1 MIPAGLFE
9 IRGLILAV
17 LLLAG
22 CSGTTLPADS
32 DQDGLSDEEELFYS
46 TDPEDAD
53 SDDDGII
60 DGEEIALG
68 TDPNDSDTDSDGLM
82 DGEERVFGTD
92 PNAEDSDSDGV
103 HDIHELA
110 NGTDPVDPDSD
121 DDGLL
126 DGEEAALGTDPNAA
140 DSDSDGVSDLAE
152 GPNGTDP
159 LDPDSDDDDLSDG
172 DEGNIG
178 TDPLDPDT
186 DADGFPDGNE
196 VSGGSDP
203 LDPTSFVY
211 TGGWPNN
218 LDKDAVNVSSWD
230 DPPVTGGPFVP
241 YEGIDQYGDMVNI
254 LDFAFDGKPI
264 VIAYFS
270 TMMKSSNSASEMCE
284 DFHQLLSSGEGAD
297 NPQSAFHENQLF
309 LELIQGARELVLD
322 EKIRWV
328 SVFSEASPEDLAS
341 YHEAFPSEY
350 IPLLSDG
357 GGDSNDP
364 SPFSTWLGSG
374 GVATVPNIGVLNEEL
389 QYIFFTEKGYFPGL
403 EFLMDL
409 GL

>member
-241 YEGIDQYGDMVNI
+241 YEAIDQYGDMVNI

-264 VIAYFS
+264 VIAAWPLWCTPCKVLQEYMS
-270 TMMKSSNSASEMCE
+270 TGE
-284 DFHQLLSSGEGAD
+284 LTPPPTGSGDSYPWWKEEFEGARD
-297 NPQSAFHENQLF
+297 L
-309 LELIQGARELVLD
+309 LV
-322 EKIRWV
+322 EGKIHWV
-328 SVFSEASPEDLAS
+328 SVVLFASPGDVAS
-341 YHEAFPSEY
+341 YHEAFPSES
-350 IPLLSDG
+350 IPLLADG
-357 GGDSNDP
+357 GQGSDDLGLLA
-364 SPFSTWLGSG
+364 TWFASG
-374 GVATVPNIGVLNEEL
+374 GQMLWPHIGVLDEEM
-389 QYIFFTEKGYFPGL
+389 QYILFSDEGPLPGL
-403 EFLMDL
+403 QLLMGL